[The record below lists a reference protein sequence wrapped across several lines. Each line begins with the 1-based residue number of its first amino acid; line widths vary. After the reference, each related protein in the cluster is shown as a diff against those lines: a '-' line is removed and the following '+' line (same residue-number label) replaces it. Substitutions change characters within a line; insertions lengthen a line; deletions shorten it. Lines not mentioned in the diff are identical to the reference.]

1 MAAVE
6 GYILREMP
14 YSRLKRP
21 SHFEVICGMLTLSE
35 YSSACFIYFSR
46 STLP

>member
-1 MAAVE
+1 MVTVE

-14 YSRLKRP
+14 YSRLKPR

-35 YSSACFIYFSR
+35 SSSARFIYCIR
-46 STLP
+46 NTLA